1 VVCGFASAVVG
12 GVGLVLVA
20 SSAAGPGEDLFG
32 GRGGAGQECGEQAAC
47 SGQPDCDEP
56 GLVGGGPGV
65 DPHHTGRAA
74 RRGHMLADMTIRRM
88 DNVAI
93 VVDDLDAAVAFFT
106 ELGMEVEGK
115 GQVEGLFADR
125 TVGLDGVRSDIAM
138 MRTPDGHSKLE
149 LTKYHTP
156 AAVGAQP
163 QNPPPN
169 TLGLHRV
176 MFAVDDINDTVA
188 RLRAHGAELLGEV
201 AQYESIFLLCY
212 LRGPAGIIVALA
224 EQIG

>member
-1 VVCGFASAVVG
+1 MVFWAIACRAWARVIRPARTVFVG
-12 GVGLVLVA
+12 
-20 SSAAGPGEDLFG
+20 AAGGSPLF
-32 GRGGAGQECGEQAAC
+32 
-47 SGQPDCDEP
+47 
-56 GLVGGGPGV
+56 
-65 DPHHTGRAA
+65 
-74 RRGHMLADMTIRRM
+74 MLAGMTIQRM

-106 ELGMEVEGK
+106 ELGMELEGK
-115 GQVEGLFADR
+115 AQIEGLFADH

-138 MRTPDGHSKLE
+138 MRTPDGHGKLE
-149 LTKYHTP
+149 LTKYHPP
-156 AAVGAQP
+156 AAARAGP

-176 MFAVDDINDTVA
+176 MFAVDDIDDTVA

-201 AQYESIFLLCY
+201 AQYESIFRLCY

-224 EQIG
+224 EQLS